1 MFGITDGVGAGP
13 SPRPARGRP
22 FCESHV
28 AASGAV
34 HDPLVNRPQIAGL
47 ALATVAVSLLAGC
60 AGAGGGSAIG
70 PTADAPADAN
80 LSVPPCSLVPDGE
93 LSGLG
98 LTGPGKATGQ
108 PAPSCRWDTAG
119 TGGGATG
126 FSYSIPTTL
135 IVAAQPGAYDA
146 GLTQLRAQGS
156 TLTEEALDGRRAA
169 VSETEG
175 TCMAVVDAGSGALS
189 VVASAPTDPCG
200 AARRILETALRTA
213 GA

>member
-1 MFGITDGVGAGP
+1 M
-13 SPRPARGRP
+13 
-22 FCESHV
+22 

-34 HDPLVNRPQIAGL
+34 HDPLVNRAQLAGL
-47 ALATVAVSLLAGC
+47 ALATLTVALPLLAGC
-60 AGAGGGSAIG
+60 AGADGGSAVG
-70 PTADAPADAN
+70 PTADAPAAAN

-119 TGGGATG
+119 TGGGTTG

-146 GLTQLRAQGS
+146 GLAQLRAQGS
-156 TLTEEALDGRRAA
+156 TLTEETLDGRRAA

>member
-1 MFGITDGVGAGP
+1 MI
-13 SPRPARGRP
+13 R
-22 FCESHV
+22 
-28 AASGAV
+28 AV
-34 HDPLVNRPQIAGL
+34 IHTMHRTRLAGL
-47 ALATVAVSLLAGC
+47 ALATLTVALPLLAGC
-60 AGAGGGSAIG
+60 AGAGGGSAVA
-70 PTADAPADAN
+70 PTADAPAAAN

-119 TGGGATG
+119 TGGGTTG

-146 GLTQLRAQGS
+146 GLAQLRAQGS